1 MFRLLSNTSEE
12 EWLQDS
18 SLPLTR
24 ELTTTSLSTKLDRPE
39 TTLHKSSKEE
49 TSARTESMRTFTGSP
64 TQIPRLSTGQDLK
77 RLSCQM
83 DPALKPIRTSFP
95 REEMTTSLRMV
106 LMRTFTGSPTQI
118 PRLST
123 GQDLKRLSCQT
134 DPAQR
139 LTRTSSC
146 KEEMVTFPRKASMRM
161 CTTS

>member
-1 MFRLLSNTSEE
+1 MVRNPMFRLLSNTSEE

-77 RLSCQM
+77 SLSCQM
-83 DPALKPIRTSFP
+83 DQALKPIRTS
-95 REEMTTSLRMV
+95 L
-106 LMRTFTGSPTQI
+106 
-118 PRLST
+118 
-123 GQDLKRLSCQT
+123 
-134 DPAQR
+134 
-139 LTRTSSC
+139 C